1 MDLSRH
7 SQLTQL
13 SQFTQLRYSYFAVP
27 VIYILGV
34 LWLPAATLWLVLLG
48 WVGVNWY
55 RISSLVLKQGYWVIL
70 QSFGLH
76 LALNLAAFASAWAAN
91 IFNRG
96 GLFSG
101 GGGDD
106 FINLLI
112 LGFLAIVLL
121 ITAMIWPLIKL
132 VKGYQAL
139 MNSYKDYTED
149 GSVDSSA
156 KSSADVEDNSS
167 ETI

>member
-7 SQLTQL
+7 SQPTQL
-13 SQFTQLRYSYFAVP
+13 SQLTQLRYSYFAVP

-34 LWLPAATLWLVLLG
+34 LWLPAAALWLVLLG

-55 RISSLVLKQGYWVIL
+55 RISSPVLKQGYWVIL

-76 LALNLAAFASAWAAN
+76 LALNLAAVASAWGAS

-106 FINLLI
+106 FLYLLI
-112 LGFLAIVLL
+112 LGFLVIVLL
-121 ITAMIWPLIKL
+121 ITAMILPSIKL
-132 VKGYQAL
+132 VKGYQTL
-139 MNSYKDYTED
+139 MTSH
-149 GSVDSSA
+149 
-156 KSSADVEDNSS
+156 ADVEDNSC
-167 ETI
+167 EAV

>member
-7 SQLTQL
+7 SQL
-13 SQFTQLRYSYFAVP
+13 TQLRYSYFAVP

-34 LWLPAATLWLVLLG
+34 LWLPAAALWIGWLA

-55 RISSLVLKQGYWVIL
+55 RIQSPVLKQGYWVIL

-76 LALNLAAFASAWAAN
+76 LALNLAAIASAWGAN

-106 FINLLI
+106 FLYLLA
-112 LGFLAIVLL
+112 LGLLALVLL
-121 ITAMIWPLIKL
+121 VTAMIWPLIKL
-132 VKGYQAL
+132 VKGYQTL
-139 MNSYKDYTED
+139 MNSY
-149 GSVDSSA
+149 
-156 KSSADVEDNSS
+156 ADIKGNNS
-167 ETI
+167 EAV

>member
-7 SQLTQL
+7 SLL
-13 SQFTQLRYSYFAVP
+13 TQLRYSYFAVP

-34 LWLPAATLWLVLLG
+34 LWLPAATLWIGWLG

-55 RISSLVLKQGYWVIL
+55 RLQSPVLKQGYWVLL
-70 QSFGLH
+70 QSLGLH
-76 LALNLAAFASAWAAN
+76 LALNLAAVSSAWGAS

-112 LGFLAIVLL
+112 LGFLAIALL

-132 VKGYQAL
+132 VKGYQVL
-139 MNSYKDYTED
+139 MNSHKNCTED

-156 KSSADVEDNSS
+156 KSSADAEGNSS
-167 ETI
+167 ETV

>member
-1 MDLSRH
+1 MDLSRR

-13 SQFTQLRYSYFAVP
+13 RCSYFAVP
-27 VIYILGV
+27 VIYILCV
-34 LWLPAATLWLVLLG
+34 LWLPAAALWLVLLA

-55 RISSLVLKQGYWVIL
+55 RISSPVLKQGYWVIL

-76 LALNLAAFASAWAAN
+76 LALNLTAFASALGAS

-112 LGFLAIVLL
+112 LGFLTIVLL
-121 ITAMIWPLIKL
+121 ITAMILPLIKL
-132 VKGYQAL
+132 VKGYQVL
-139 MNSYKDYTED
+139 MNSYKDCTED

-156 KSSADVEDNSS
+156 KSSADIKDNNS
-167 ETI
+167 EAV